1 MGREI
6 KNVSYDFTGQTI
18 VITGGSRGQGMAHA
32 RSFASAGANIVICE
46 PDVQLEGVPYAIGG
60 PDELNAAAAEI
71 EALGVRCL
79 PAVCDVRDPFQVE
92 TMVNDSLAAFG
103 RIDVL
108 INNAG
113 INSVYALQDL
123 SEAHWDE
130 VIDTNLKGV
139 FLCSKYVAP
148 SMIERGRG
156 KILVTGSINSLV
168 GSIKQV
174 HYVAAKHG
182 LLGLVR
188 NLAAELAPH
197 HINVNAVCPGGI
209 DTPMVRGI
217 LHSPVGEWLGQLTDL
232 TGPWN
237 LIDHNAMLDPEE
249 ISAAMLW
256 LASDASD
263 FVTGTYI
270 TVDAGFT
277 IK

>member
-139 FLCSKYVAP
+139 FLCSKYVVP